1 MIQQLNTQI
10 IILANLISA
19 DSTIVAEPV
28 GDNWAESIASQ
39 FLGFVPDHILPDWLK
54 PILVMIAVA
63 TTFVSIVPLLP
74 LVLVLMER
82 KVSAWI
88 QDRTGPMRTGPWGLL
103 QTLADGVKL
112 IFKED
117 LIPPQADKLLFR
129 FAPYLIFTCSVAV
142 FAAIPFSQSILVSDL
157 NIGIFY
163 ILSISSV
170 IAIGVIMAGWASNS
184 KWSLFGAMRSAAQMV
199 SYEIPIGLSIL
210 TVIMMTQTMSMEGI
224 VAAQDGVFSEGKAIA
239 TFLGVEIKGS
249 ILDWMVFRSPFTF
262 LAFFVYFL
270 SAIAEV
276 NRTPFDLPEAESEL
290 VAGFHTEYSGMRF
303 AVFFIAEYANV
314 FAVCAIASTLFLG
327 GWQGIIDEDQFI
339 PGLFILTGKSFLLVF
354 VMMWVRWT
362 LPRLRVDQLMNLCW
376 KYLIPISFFNIL
388 GTGIW
393 GLFFRVDSTLSIG
406 ISFLIIS
413 LFVISLLGIVFN
425 SFGKLTPHDQ
435 TALAGNIGTTN
446 LRRLESSWRDRHDH

>member
-1 MIQQLNTQI
+1 MIQQLNTQM
-10 IILANLISA
+10 IILANLIST
-19 DSTIVAEPV
+19 DSTIAAEPV

-39 FLGFVPDHILPDWLK
+39 FPSFIPDWLG
-54 PILVMIAVA
+54 PILVMIVVA

-249 ILDWMVFRSPFTF
+249 ILDWMIFRSPFTF

-270 SAIAEV
+270 SSIAEV

-327 GWQGIIDEDQFI
+327 GWQGIVDEDQFI

-446 LRRLESSWRDRHDH
+446 LRRLESSWRDRHEH

>member
-1 MIQQLNTQI
+1 MIQQLNTQM
-10 IILANLISA
+10 IILANLIST
-19 DSTIVAEPV
+19 DSTIAAQPV

-39 FLGFVPDHILPDWLK
+39 FLWFLPDWLS

-249 ILDWMVFRSPFTF
+249 ILDWMIFRSPFTF
-262 LAFFVYFL
+262 LAFFVYFI
-270 SAIAEV
+270 SSIAEV

-327 GWQGIIDEDQFI
+327 GWQGIVDEDQFI

-446 LRRLESSWRDRHDH
+446 LRRLESSWRDRHEH

>member
-1 MIQQLNTQI
+1 MIQQLNIQM
-10 IILANLISA
+10 IILANLIST
-19 DSTIVAEPV
+19 DSTIAAQPV

-39 FLGFVPDHILPDWLK
+39 FLGFLPDWLG
-54 PILVMIAVA
+54 PILVMVAVA
-63 TTFVSIVPLLP
+63 TTFVSVVPLLP

-249 ILDWMVFRSPFTF
+249 ILDWMIFRSPFTF

-270 SAIAEV
+270 SSIAEV

-327 GWQGIIDEDQFI
+327 GWQGIVDEDQFI

-446 LRRLESSWRDRHDH
+446 LRRLESSWRDRHEH

>member
-1 MIQQLNTQI
+1 MIQQLNIQM
-10 IILANLISA
+10 IILANLIST
-19 DSTIVAEPV
+19 DSTIAAEPV

-39 FLGFVPDHILPDWLK
+39 FLWFLPDWLS

-249 ILDWMVFRSPFTF
+249 ILDWMIFRSPFTF
-262 LAFFVYFL
+262 LAFFVYFI
-270 SAIAEV
+270 SSIAEV

-327 GWQGIIDEDQFI
+327 GWQGILDEDQFI

-446 LRRLESSWRDRHDH
+446 LRRLESSWRDRHEH

>member
-1 MIQQLNTQI
+1 MVA
-10 IILANLISA
+10 LAKNFISIESA
-19 DSTIVAEPV
+19 VVES
-28 GDNWAESIASQ
+28 GNSNWAEDFASHS
-39 FLGFVPDHILPDWLK
+39 LGFLPSWLG
-54 PILVMIAVA
+54 PVLVMSAVA
-63 TTFVSIVPLLP
+63 AIFVAVVPLIP

-88 QDRTGPMRTGPWGLL
+88 QDRTGPMRVGPWGLL

-112 IFKED
+112 LFKED

-129 FAPYLIFTCSVAV
+129 FAPYLIFACSFAV
-142 FAAIPFSQSILVSDL
+142 FAAIPFSQSVLVSDL

-163 ILSISSV
+163 IISISSV

-224 VAAQDGVFSEGKAIA
+224 VAAQNGVFSGGEAIA
-239 TFLGVEIKGS
+239 TFLGIEIKGS
-249 ILDWMVFRSPFTF
+249 ILDWMIFRSPFTF

-314 FAVCAIASTLFLG
+314 FAVCAIAATLFLG
-327 GWQGIIDEDQFI
+327 GWQGIIDEDQFV
-339 PGLFILTGKSFLLVF
+339 PGLFIIVGKTFLLVF
-354 VMMWVRWT
+354 VMMWIRWT

-393 GLFFRVDSTLSIG
+393 GLFFRTDSTLSIG

-425 SFGKLTPHDQ
+425 SFGKLKPHDQ
-435 TALAGNIGTTN
+435 TVLAGNIGATN
-446 LRRLESSWRDRHDH
+446 LRKLEASWRDKHDH

>member
-1 MIQQLNTQI
+1 MIQQLNIQM
-10 IILANLISA
+10 IILANLIST
-19 DSTIVAEPV
+19 DSTIAAQPV

-39 FLGFVPDHILPDWLK
+39 FLGFLPDWLG
-54 PILVMIAVA
+54 PILVMVAVA
-63 TTFVSIVPLLP
+63 TTFVSVVPLLP

-249 ILDWMVFRSPFTF
+249 ILDWMIFRSPFTF

-270 SAIAEV
+270 SSIAEV

-327 GWQGIIDEDQFI
+327 GWQGILDEDQFI

-446 LRRLESSWRDRHDH
+446 LRRLESSWRDRHEH

>member
-1 MIQQLNTQI
+1 MIQQLNTQM
-10 IILANLISA
+10 IILANLIST
-19 DSTIVAEPV
+19 DSTIAAEPV
-28 GDNWAESIASQ
+28 GDNWAEPIANQ
-39 FLGFVPDHILPDWLK
+39 FLSFLPDWLG
-54 PILVMIAVA
+54 PILVMIVVA

-249 ILDWMVFRSPFTF
+249 ILDWMIFRSPFTF
-262 LAFFVYFL
+262 LAFFVYFI
-270 SAIAEV
+270 SSIAEV

-327 GWQGIIDEDQFI
+327 GWQGIVDEDQFI

-446 LRRLESSWRDRHDH
+446 LRRLESSWRDRHEH

>member
-1 MIQQLNTQI
+1 MIQQLNIQM
-10 IILANLISA
+10 IILANLIST
-19 DSTIVAEPV
+19 DSTIADEPV

-39 FLGFVPDHILPDWLK
+39 FLWFLPDWLS

-249 ILDWMVFRSPFTF
+249 ILDWMIFRSPFTF
-262 LAFFVYFL
+262 LAFFVYFI
-270 SAIAEV
+270 SSIAEV

-327 GWQGIIDEDQFI
+327 GWQGIVDEDQFI

-446 LRRLESSWRDRHDH
+446 LRRLESSWRDRHEH

>member
-1 MIQQLNTQI
+1 MVA
-10 IILANLISA
+10 LAKNFISIESA
-19 DSTIVAEPV
+19 VVES
-28 GDNWAESIASQ
+28 GNSNWAEDFANHSLS
-39 FLGFVPDHILPDWLK
+39 FLPSWLGSV
-54 PILVMIAVA
+54 LVMSAVA
-63 TTFVSIVPLLP
+63 AIFVAVVPLIP

-88 QDRTGPMRTGPWGLL
+88 QDRTGPMRVGPWGLL

-112 IFKED
+112 LFKED

-129 FAPYLIFTCSVAV
+129 FAPYLIFACSFAV
-142 FAAIPFSQSILVSDL
+142 FAAIPFSQSVLVSDL

-163 ILSISSV
+163 VISISSV

-224 VAAQDGVFSEGKAIA
+224 VAAQNGVFSGGEAIA
-239 TFLGVEIKGS
+239 TFLGIEIKGS
-249 ILDWMVFRSPFTF
+249 ILDWMIFRSPFTF

-314 FAVCAIASTLFLG
+314 FAVCAIAATLFLG
-327 GWQGIIDEDQFI
+327 GWQGIIDEDQFV
-339 PGLFILTGKSFLLVF
+339 PGLFIIVGKTFLLVF
-354 VMMWVRWT
+354 VMMWIRWT

-393 GLFFRVDSTLSIG
+393 GLFFRTDSTLSIG

-425 SFGKLTPHDQ
+425 SFGKLKPHDQ
-435 TALAGNIGTTN
+435 TVLAGNIGATN
-446 LRRLESSWRDRHDH
+446 LRKLEASWRDKHDH